1 MRSPSVTVYRTHRC
15 GELREAHV
23 GQTVRLAGWVHRVRD
38 MGGVVFLDLR
48 DRTGIVQ
55 VVFREERVPDL
66 MDTAAKLRAE
76 SVVQVQGQVAF
87 RPPDTVNPKIPTGAI
102 EVVAEA
108 LEVLNP
114 AEPVPF
120 PIADETDVHD
130 ATRLRYRYLD
140 LRRPTMLWNLELRH
154 RVVWA
159 ARQYL
164 HEQGFLEVETPILTK
179 STPEGARDFLVPSRL
194 HPGKFYALPQSPQL
208 FKQILM
214 VAGFDRYFQIARCFR
229 DEDLRADRQPEF
241 TQVDIEMSF
250 VTEDD
255 VMGLTEGLVQR
266 MWQAAGYDIAI
277 PFPRMDYDEAI
288 ERYGSDKPD
297 TRFGYCLT
305 TVTDLFADTELR
317 IFREAA
323 RTEGHIVT
331 ALGIPGG
338 AAWPRNRLDQ
348 LTERAK
354 QLGGRGLVWVRWPEG
369 TAPQSPVAKFLRPTE
384 LAALRERLGLPDG
397 GLALLMAGPRE
408 ATCSVLGTLRLELA
422 RQEGWVPNDG
432 GWRFLWV
439 VNFPLLEWSDEEG
452 RWVARHHPFTS
463 PQPETLEWLSSRP
476 ERVRA
481 RAYDLVVNGVEIGGG
496 SIRNYRRSDQ
506 ERVFEVL
513 QIPPEEYRSKFGFL
527 LEALSYG
534 APPHGGI
541 ALGLDRIVM
550 LLAGAT
556 SIRDVIA
563 FPKTS
568 SGQCLL
574 TGSPSEVTEGQLREL
589 HLRVDL

>member
-1 MRSPSVTVYRTHRC
+1 
-15 GELREAHV
+15 
-23 GQTVRLAGWVHRVRD
+23 
-38 MGGVVFLDLR
+38 
-48 DRTGIVQ
+48 
-55 VVFREERVPDL
+55 
-66 MDTAAKLRAE
+66 
-76 SVVQVQGQVAF
+76 
-87 RPPDTVNPKIPTGAI
+87 
-102 EVVAEA
+102 
-108 LEVLNP
+108 EVLNP

-120 PIADETDVHD
+120 SITDEADVHD
-130 ATRLRYRYLD
+130 TTRLRYRYLD
-140 LRRPTMLWNLELRH
+140 LRRPAMFRNLELRH

-194 HPGKFYALPQSPQL
+194 QPGKFYALPQSPQL
-208 FKQILM
+208 FKQVLM

-255 VMGLTEGLVQR
+255 VMDLTEGLVRR
-266 MWQAAGYDIAI
+266 MWQEAGYDVAI

-297 TRFGYCLT
+297 TRFGYGLA
-305 TVTDLFADTELR
+305 TVTNLFIDTEFR

-323 RTEGHIVT
+323 RTEDHVVT
-331 ALGIPGG
+331 ALAIPGG
-338 AAWPRNRLDQ
+338 AAWPRNRLDY

-369 TAPQSPVAKFLRPTE
+369 EAPQSPVAKFLRPTE
-384 LAALRERLGLPDG
+384 LAALRERLGLAEG

-408 ATCSVLGTLRLELA
+408 ATCSALGTIRLELA
-422 RQEGWVPNDG
+422 RQEGWVPNSAE
-432 GWRFLWV
+432 WHFLWV

-496 SIRNYRRSDQ
+496 SIRNYRRLDQ

-513 QIPPEEYRSKFGFL
+513 QIPPEEYRLKFAFL

-550 LLAGAT
+550 LLAGAP

-568 SGQCLL
+568 SGQCLM
-574 TGSPSEVTEGQLREL
+574 TGSPSEVTERQLREL
-589 HLRVDL
+589 HLRVDV